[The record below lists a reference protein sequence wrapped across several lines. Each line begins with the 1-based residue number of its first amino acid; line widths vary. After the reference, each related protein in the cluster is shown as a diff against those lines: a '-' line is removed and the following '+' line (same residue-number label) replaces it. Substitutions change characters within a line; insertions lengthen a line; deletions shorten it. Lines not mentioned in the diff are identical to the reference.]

1 MWTRTSLTTVV
12 RPVARGGAGGARSRR
27 AHRPLGRQKPGA
39 SGGGARTRCYSP
51 PAPTPTARID
61 RHRSSLICFK
71 CFRRFRGMLQLFHMD
86 IAKVDRVCCIC
97 CKCFRDVLQE
107 FVQNVPSV
115 ASVLIYMLHMF
126 YIYVATVCY
135 KYFICSSVPLQQ
147 VFSCCICFHTYVAMY
162 VPCVSFVSD
171 VCCIQVFQ
179 IFQRYVAVVS
189 YGYCKS
195 RSRILHMLQVFQKH
209 IARVCSKC
217 FICSKCGL

>member
-1 MWTRTSLTTVV
+1 MFQVFQTFLRYVTVV
-12 RPVARGGAGGARSRR
+12 SYGYCKS
-27 AHRPLGRQKPGA
+27 
-39 SGGGARTRCYSP
+39 
-51 PAPTPTARID
+51 
-61 RHRSSLICFK
+61 RSSMLHMLQVFQRRIARVCSK
-71 CFRRFRGMLQLFHMD
+71 CFIHCKRF
-86 IAKVDRVCCIC
+86 
-97 CKCFRDVLQE
+97 
-107 FVQNVPSV
+107 
-115 ASVLIYMLHMF
+115 IYMLYMF
-126 YIYVATVCY
+126 YIYVVTVCY

-147 VFSCCICFHTYVAMY
+147 VFSYCICFHTYVAMY

-217 FICSKCGL
+217 FICSRCGL